1 MIHPKEQ
8 LHGIGNYLTERF
20 GLLWYVI
27 SSENCIY
34 FSGIDVKVTKRSTSF
49 EVSSMASNTCKAVLL
64 SSPMQVINY
73 IITRKYEVK

>member
-20 GLLWYVI
+20 GLSWYIV
-27 SSENCIY
+27 SPENYLY
-34 FSGIDVKVTKRSTSF
+34 FSDIDVRVYKRDYSF
-49 EVSSMASNTCKAVLL
+49 EVMSLSSSTYKAVLL

>member
-1 MIHPKEQ
+1 MMHPKEQ

-20 GLLWYVI
+20 GLHWYIV
-27 SSENCIY
+27 SPENYLY
-34 FSGIDVKVTKRSTSF
+34 FSDIDVRVYKRDYSF
-49 EVSSMASNTCKAVLL
+49 EVMSLSSRTCKAVLL